1 MIRLVALGL
10 LLIIS
15 NYTLAQ
21 ESSEQKGETFLKG
34 YTAFDTQEW
43 AKAIL
48 LFDTWIKDHPQD
60 TDAYWLRG
68 QALERLENYEE
79 ALTNFSILLTIDPAN
94 AEAYFARGRIRY
106 LLKQYQSAA
115 EDFEG
120 FLNTPAGATT
130 RIIYRKGAGDQG
142 VSQVTTAQ
150 SGNPAEAFYH
160 LGLCSF
166 EMGEYDQAIEYF
178 DFAID
183 YDDSNPDY
191 YAEKGRSF
199 ARFGDN
205 MIAISQFEEALALDP
220 NHLPAKQGLAQVKT
234 GGDESLIAQLDEVIA
249 DSAAGSQTYKQ
260 RGFYRMYH
268 GDSTGAVEDFGMA
281 IQLDSLDTESYF
293 YRGKILA
300 AKKMWRQAESDY
312 SIAISFENENEGYY
326 LARGQAR
333 YSSGKLEEAL
343 ADFTLTVARDPG
355 NPTGY
360 YHRGITLQ
368 RMKRLKEA
376 CPELQKAGEMGMIQA
391 EEVWKKVC
399 GN

>member
-1 MIRLVALGL
+1 MVRLVALGL
-10 LLIIS
+10 LLILS
-15 NYTLAQ
+15 NYTSAQ
-21 ESSEQKGETFLKG
+21 ESSEQKGEIFLKG
-34 YTAFDTQEW
+34 YTAFDNQEW
-43 AKAIL
+43 IKAIS
-48 LFDTWIKDHPQD
+48 LFDTWIENYPRD

-68 QALERLENYEE
+68 QSLERIENYEE
-79 ALTNFSILLTIDPAN
+79 ALTDLSILLTIDPTN

-106 LLKQYQSAA
+106 QLKQYQSAI

-120 FLNTPAGATT
+120 FLYTPAGATT
-130 RIIYRKGAGDQG
+130 RIIYRQGAGDKG

-150 SGNPAEAFYH
+150 SGNPAEAYYH

-178 DFAID
+178 DSAIEF
-183 YDDSNPDY
+183 DDTNPDY

-205 MIAISQFEEALALDP
+205 MFAISQFEEALALDP

-234 GGDESLIAQLDEVIA
+234 GGDESLISLLDEVIA
-249 DSAAGSQTYKQ
+249 DGAAGSQTYKQ

-268 GDSTGAVEDFGMA
+268 GDSTGAIEDFGMA
-281 IQLDSLDTESYF
+281 IQLDSVDTESYF
-293 YRGKILA
+293 YRGKIFA
-300 AKKMWRQAESDY
+300 EKKMWRQAESDY
-312 SIAISFENENEGYY
+312 SIALSFEKENADYY

-333 YSSGKLEEAL
+333 YSSGKLKEAL
-343 ADFTLTVARDPG
+343 ADFTLTVARDPK
-355 NPTGY
+355 NSIGY

-368 RMKRLKEA
+368 RLKRMNEA
-376 CPELQKAGEMGMIQA
+376 CTELQKAGEMGMIQA